1 MTRLSHKE
9 EWLPTRFQ
17 LKDKIL
23 EDHDVIQQCYMLKIK
38 WNFKN
43 SAFKLISYYLKRLY
57 YLKIKQ

>member
-38 WNFKN
+38 
-43 SAFKLISYYLKRLY
+43 
-57 YLKIKQ
+57 